1 MRNDQVEILYKLMHL
16 HIVLRINSR
25 KPVYW
30 KKLER
35 VLKEVT
41 DEEAKNIETYLVE
54 ACKAS
59 DLSKN
64 QVLYP
69 LKVKD
74 SMIQRFIPRKPFT
87 SDNFDFRKARAAPI
101 EKRKMSYGPSE
112 KELKD
117 IKDYIDYTGGGVS
130 KDYELQEMK
139 NSAKRSVKV
148 RDFRY

>member
-41 DEEAKNIETYLVE
+41 DEEAENIETYLVE
-54 ACKAS
+54 PCKAS

-87 SDNFDFRKARAAPI
+87 SDNFNFRKARAAPI

-130 KDYELQEMK
+130 KDYEL
-139 NSAKRSVKV
+139 
-148 RDFRY
+148 